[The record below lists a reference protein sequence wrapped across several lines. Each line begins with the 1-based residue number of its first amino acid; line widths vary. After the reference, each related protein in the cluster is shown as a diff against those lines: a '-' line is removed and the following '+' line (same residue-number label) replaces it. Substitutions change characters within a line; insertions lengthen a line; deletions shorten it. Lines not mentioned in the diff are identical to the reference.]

1 MVISF
6 CEKNLNSNDA
16 FRYLEV
22 VASSF
27 FQEYLENKISQFSD
41 QYACLE
47 FQADIGKISKN
58 LVENQTKFQKTVNPE
73 EMEQINQDLSDVK
86 KIIVNNIDDILQKN
100 YALQEIEH
108 KTQEMHNLT
117 SKFRAQS
124 SRLNQRKYISMT
136 ASFVIVLLLFLFV
149 YFKFFR

>member
-117 SKFRAQS
+117 SKFR
-124 SRLNQRKYISMT
+124 
-136 ASFVIVLLLFLFV
+136 VIL
-149 YFKFFR
+149 